1 MIYDSFSWQIRY
13 FLMKFRPFLENIS
26 IYPGILWKMDSIS
39 MNWKM
44 LHRIYQWG
52 FKPFRKHAKPNPIS
66 VGQWLIQN
74 VTRIFLYFSRIV
86 CLYHKVTL
94 NKKNQWNWNCCFSP
108 MKLHAWWIR
117 LHMHPLNQSQQ
128 STKNDCHNLPIPF
141 GIRFFKIRISNLRII
156 LKKTILDSR
165 DLSIPS
171 LSTAA

>member
-1 MIYDSFSWQIRY
+1 MEKCYS
-13 FLMKFRPFLENIS
+13 
-26 IYPGILWKMDSIS
+26 
-39 MNWKM
+39 
-44 LHRIYQWG
+44 IYQWG

-74 VTRIFLYFSRIV
+74 VTRIFLYFLRIV

-117 LHMHPLNQSQQ
+117 LRMHPLIQSQQ

-141 GIRFFKIRISNLRII
+141 GIRFFKNWISNLRII
-156 LKKTILDSR
+156 LKKTSVTEAQYPILVYS
-165 DLSIPS
+165 SINLFAS
-171 LSTAA
+171 EQFFSTQQNKKRYLIFEYRIDKI